1 MRHGL
6 ALLALLAGCADQVGI
21 ISLGLTTAP
30 DSTVLDSATLLRLTL
45 TNPPQVLETPRTANG
60 FNLVLELEAGGETG
74 ELVVEAFDDAGTL
87 VAVGQSPPFPVAAIN
102 ARIVVYMA
110 TPMSIALAPNG
121 LGTPRKEVSASRLS
135 YGAVL
140 GGGADAAD
148 APSSAIAIYNA
159 YDHSFVGGIEMPAPR
174 RGVTLASNTSTNVF
188 VFGGA
193 GPEGPAGTL
202 WLFDTSIAPNG
213 AYQVLDDQPSTAR
226 SGALAVPIGSEHYL
240 ISGTPPLEL
249 ELGTLSVRVDVPAL
263 PPAGASM
270 VTSDGLPTALFAGPA
285 GLTRYR
291 DGAFE
296 TLSTEPRVGASVIAL
311 ADNRFVVLGG
321 GPALDM
327 LTRDALAIDAISG
340 VVTVIPNALATPR
353 RDAAAAITE
362 RHLVISGGV
371 AMDGTP
377 RADAEVLDAAT
388 LAPLTTLPARERT
401 AGFAIAFPNDQILI
415 GGGTAASGELELF
428 TPPPP

>member
-1 MRHGL
+1 MRHALG
-6 ALLALLAGCADQVGI
+6 LLALAACSDQVGTI
-21 ISLGLTTAP
+21 QLGLTTAP
-30 DSTVLDSATLLRLTL
+30 GSAVLDTATLLRLTL
-45 TNPPQVLETPRTANG
+45 TNPPQVLEAPRTENG

-74 ELVVEAFDDAGTL
+74 ALIVEAFDDAGSP

-110 TPMSIALAPNG
+110 PPMSIALAPTG
-121 LGTPRKEVSASRLS
+121 LGSPRKEVSASRMT

-140 GGGADAAD
+140 AGGADPAD
-148 APSSAIAIYNA
+148 APSSAIAIYNS
-159 YDHSFVGGIEMPAPR
+159 YDHSFVGGMPMPAAR

-188 VFGGA
+188 VYGGT

-202 WLFDTSIAPNG
+202 WLFDTSVAPNG
-213 AYQVLDDQPSTAR
+213 AYQVLDDQPGSAR
-226 SGALAVPIGSEHYL
+226 SGAIAVPIGTEHYL
-240 ISGTPPLEL
+240 ITGTPPLEL

-263 PPAGASM
+263 PPAGASL
-270 VTSDGLPTALFAGPA
+270 VSTDGVPTALFVGSAGII
-285 GLTRYR
+285 RYR
-291 DGAFE
+291 DGVFE
-296 TLSTEPRVGASVIAL
+296 TISVEPRVGASVIAL

-321 GPALDM
+321 GPTGDM
-327 LTRDALAIDAISG
+327 LTRDGLAIDAISG
-340 VVTVIPNALATPR
+340 VVTTIPNLLATAR
-353 RDAAAAITE
+353 RDAAAAITD

-377 RADAEVLDAAT
+377 RADAEVLDATT
-388 LAPLTTLPARERT
+388 LAPLATLPARERT

-415 GGGTAASGELELF
+415 GGGVAASSELELF